1 MMPAMNYA
9 FARLEDFSNEP
20 EDDGERH
27 QRELEHRVAEA
38 LEQGYRRGYE
48 TGRTEAEALSEV
60 QISELKISFAEEI
73 SSQQASWQSDS
84 GNVLVE
90 TLHGRLDSISDM
102 LERHLAMLLKPLI
115 KDSLYRDALQQFNVA
130 LDEILEKGVAVEI
143 RGSQDLVR
151 GAEERLGAT
160 SKSVSVVTSDDAAI
174 EVKCDETVLSANF
187 GAWLSKIEEGLV

>member
-27 QRELEHRVAEA
+27 QRELEDRVAEA

-48 TGRTEAEALSEV
+48 AGRTEAEALSEV
-60 QISELKISFAEEI
+60 QINGLKIAFADEI
-73 SSQQASWQSDS
+73 SSRQASWQSDS
-84 GNVLVE
+84 GNVLIE
-90 TLHGRLDSISDM
+90 TLHGRLESISEM
-102 LERHLAMLLKPLI
+102 VERHIAMLLKPLI
-115 KDSLYRDALQQFNVA
+115 RDSLYREALQQFHVA

-151 GAEERLGAT
+151 GAEERLGET
-160 SKSVSVVTSDDAAI
+160 SKSVSFITSEDAAI

-187 GAWLSKIEEGLV
+187 GAWLSKIEEGIR

>member
-1 MMPAMNYA
+1 MMPTMNYA

-48 TGRTEAEALSEV
+48 AGRTEAEALSEA
-60 QISELKISFAEEI
+60 QINELKISFAEEM
-73 SSQQASWQSDS
+73 SSQQATWQSDS
-84 GNVLVE
+84 GNVLIE
-90 TLHGRLDSISDM
+90 TLQVRLDGISDM
-102 LERHLAMLLKPLI
+102 LERHLALLLKPLI
-115 KDSLYRDALQQFNVA
+115 RDRLYRDALQQFNVA
-130 LDEILEKGVAVEI
+130 LDEILEKGVAIEI
-143 RGSQDLVR
+143 RGSQNLVR

-187 GAWLSKIEEGLV
+187 GAWLSKIEEGLA